1 MKMTKLKTMSPSNL
15 AITAVFTALV
25 CVVTIIFSI
34 YVPATEGFFNIGE
47 SMVFLSALLFGPFVG
62 AFAGG
67 VGSMLADLFLG
78 FPHYAPAT
86 LVIKACEG
94 GIVGM
99 LKKRN
104 PKLSSGLHWKFFTV
118 VLGVVAGF
126 LLGWVG
132 TTYYSGEVE
141 LTLGSGVFVFF
152 VPTEFW
158 ILLGVITALSV
169 AALGLLA
176 DPEFGW
182 TVFSVIV
189 GGFVMVLGYFLYQR
203 FLIYPLFK
211 IEVVAI
217 AEIPVNIGQMV
228 IGATVAL
235 PIAKIVWRVLP
246 YLKEK

>member
-1 MKMTKLKTMSPSNL
+1 MTKLKTMSAVNL
-15 AITAVFTALV
+15 ATAAVFTALV

-78 FPHYAPAT
+78 YPHYAPAT
-86 LVIKACEG
+86 LIIKACEG
-94 GIVGM
+94 AVVGM
-99 LKKRN
+99 LKKKN
-104 PKLSSGLHWKFFTV
+104 PKLISRLHWKFFTV

-132 TTYYSGEVE
+132 TAYYSGEVQ
-141 LTLGSGVFVFF
+141 LTLGSEIFAFF
-152 VPTEFW
+152 VPIEFW
-158 ILLGVITALSV
+158 IVLGIITALSI
-169 AALGLLA
+169 AALGFLA
-176 DPEFGW
+176 NPEFGW

-189 GGFVMVLGYFLYQR
+189 GGFVMVLGYFVYQLL
-203 FLIYPLFK
+203 FIYPLFK
-211 IEVVAI
+211 IEVIAI
-217 AEIPVNIGQMV
+217 AEIPVNIGQMI
-228 IGATVAL
+228 IGAIVAL
-235 PIAKIVWRVLP
+235 PIAKIVWRILP

>member
-67 VGSMLADLFLG
+67 VGSILADLFLG

-94 GIVGM
+94 GVVGM
-99 LKKRN
+99 LKTRN
-104 PKLSSGLHWKFFTV
+104 PKLSSGLHWKLFTM

-141 LTLGSGVFVFF
+141 LTLGSQVFVLF
-152 VPTEFW
+152 VPTELW
-158 ILLGVITALSV
+158 ILLGVITALSIV
-169 AALGLLA
+169 ALGLLA
-176 DPEFGW
+176 DPQFGW